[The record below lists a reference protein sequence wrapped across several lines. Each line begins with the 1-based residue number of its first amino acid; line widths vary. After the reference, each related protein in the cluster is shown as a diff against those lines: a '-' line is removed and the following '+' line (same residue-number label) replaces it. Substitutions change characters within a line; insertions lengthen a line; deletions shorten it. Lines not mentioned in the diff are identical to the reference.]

1 MTDQKEVEYQG
12 KTEALLVS
20 ILNGLFTDKAA
31 LLRLHAKDKGAVFKE
46 LYSAG
51 RKALSVSMYA
61 HETHGL
67 VIFQADPLDAQYA
80 DLEPSQLFR
89 SPKTATECAHM
100 AMNWIK
106 STAAQRWLVDEDGAQ
121 VSSLYAPDGTVGWMV
136 YESDALALRS
146 STKVYCAIKPVL
158 FVE

>member
-20 ILNGLFTDKAA
+20 ILDGLFTDKAA

-51 RKALSVSMYA
+51 CKAVLVSMYV

-67 VIFQADPLDAQYA
+67 VIFQAEPLDTQYA
-80 DLEPSQLFR
+80 DFDQSQCFG
-89 SPKTATECAHM
+89 SPKTAAECAHM
-100 AMNWIK
+100 AMNWVK
-106 STAAQRWLVDEDGAQ
+106 STASERWLVDEDGAQ
-121 VSSLYAPDGTVGWMV
+121 VSSLHAPDGDVGWMLYDSKDLAQRSPTNV
-136 YESDALALRS
+136 YSA
-146 STKVYCAIKPVL
+146 VKPLV